1 MTEDVLIALRKS
13 SKGKLSYDPF
23 CIQDGR
29 WPEILGAAETIELDS
44 RLLPLSFTE
53 EGDPVHSGEEPE
65 PTPASVVEPTEQDPE
80 PADDDTQD
88 LKIFVDTSGTDLS
101 ILEYEEERLNSVR
114 EAIRKRLAQHQQ
126 LLLKWQQQA
135 QKHVLL
141 MERDQLLEFQRQ
153 LDRLN
158 RDYAQG
164 LQDIA
169 EKKEKV
175 QEHHKNNARHLR
187 NKIKEA
193 ELKQKQLEEEERKKE
208 EESKQRAE
216 ALSGHCRNMEAM
228 LASVRGALSA
238 CSHTQHLGTA
248 PEDHLGLLDRVA
260 RQVAAFGALR
270 TVSREELTQALAF
283 ANEMKALVHGVIA
296 DIEQATAKGLETQ
309 QLQRQKSYED
319 RPAAQKSTT
328 VASEAS
334 LTTAPALATR
344 ASVKSSTSLLQ
355 RYLDIL
361 DSLDRWQASYKELSQ
376 DKTRKK
382 YCFDLLKAVTIPV
395 NALANSLSVRD
406 KLDQLTS
413 ILSGKPFQSGS
424 RSISISAHPLAQRF
438 CLDKL
443 AEKIVL
449 QGEEQINS
457 NADSAFPVAALAVGL
472 WCRFPEIGDLLLG
485 HFYLRCPYLVPV
497 FFRQDPSQSETDYLS
512 LCGYKCSQAG
522 CQETETQF
530 LHRITGLVRLYA
542 AMIQTPAPP
551 WHNAKA
557 HALGPA
563 RGWAW
568 FANVMSAPPPPS
580 PDLAATLLCTF
591 LEVAGWHLG
600 QVYGRQFRKALHL
613 LCKDYFPRLKQEAG
627 GGSGPVA
634 RLEALLQQV
643 LRRAQVAKPEA
654 SLGKQVWM

>member
-1 MTEDVLIALRKS
+1 MTEAVLKALRES
-13 SKGKLSYDPF
+13 SKGKLHYDPYWL
-23 CIQDGR
+23 QDGR
-29 WPEILGAAETIELDS
+29 WPEILGAAETFQFDS
-44 RLLPLSFTE
+44 RLLPHSFSE
-53 EGDPVHSGEEPE
+53 DDSVPDLEEPE
-65 PTPASVVEPTEQDPE
+65 PTPASVDEPSERDAK
-80 PADDDTQD
+80 PATDDAED
-88 LKIFVDTSGTDLS
+88 LKQFVDTSGTDLS

-114 EAIRKRLAQHQQ
+114 EALRKRWAQHEQQ
-126 LLLKWQQQA
+126 LLKWQQQA

-141 MERDQLLEFQRQ
+141 MERDQLLEYQRQ

-164 LQDIA
+164 LQDLA

-175 QEHHKNNARHLR
+175 QEHHKNHARHLR

-193 ELKQKQLEEEERKKE
+193 ELKQKQLEEEERKRQA
-208 EESKQRAE
+208 ESEQRAE
-216 ALSGHCRNMEAM
+216 SLSAHCRDMEAT
-228 LASVRGALSA
+228 LASVRAALES
-238 CSHTQHLGTA
+238 CSHARHLGTA
-248 PEDHLGLLDRVA
+248 REDHLGLLDRVA

-270 TVSREELTQALAF
+270 TVSREELTQALDLAT
-283 ANEMKALVHGVIA
+283 EVKGLVHAVIA

-309 QLQRQKSYED
+309 QLQRQKSEEHNPS
-319 RPAAQKSTT
+319 RRQST
-328 VASEAS
+328 VASDAS
-334 LTTAPALATR
+334 SIPAPAPSAHVAAR
-344 ASVKSSTSLLQ
+344 SATSLLQ
-355 RYLDIL
+355 RHSDIL
-361 DSLDRWQASYKELSQ
+361 DNLDKWQASYKELSQ

-424 RSISISAHPLAQRF
+424 RTISASAHPLAQRF
-438 CLDKL
+438 CLDKV

-472 WCRFPEIGDLLLG
+472 WCKFPEIGDLLLG
-485 HFYLRCPYLVPV
+485 HFYLRCPFLVPV
-497 FFRQDPSQSETDYLS
+497 FFRKDPSQSETDYLS
-512 LCGYKCSQAG
+512 LCGYKCSQDG
-522 CQETETQF
+522 CLETETQF

-551 WHNAKA
+551 WHKGKP
-557 HALGPA
+557 HPLGPE

-568 FANVMSAPPPPS
+568 LAATTNATPPS

-591 LEVAGWHLG
+591 LEVAGWLLG
-600 QVYGRQFRKALHL
+600 QVYGRQFRKGLHM

-627 GGSGPVA
+627 GTSGPVA

-643 LRRAQVAKPEA
+643 LRRGQVARPDA
-654 SLGKQVWM
+654 SLGQRVWT